1 MLALSSIAAVPGGIE
16 SSRQTTSPH
25 KAKVGGDNP
34 FFKMLSLLGTGKP
47 AAKTATGSD
56 DSLGDAM
63 TLGDGK
69 QAAKT
74 DKKKSN
80 KENVVTAL
88 AQKQGLARLVTASEN
103 NKSKNAATEAA
114 SLDDGVSGLKK
125 QKSHKDAA
133 DIDGSK
139 IVSRT
144 DIAASLKVPVSVSSG
159 TVGAMNS
166 LAGQHSAG
174 SELRAGSRDGG
185 KNSGKNGGIETV
197 GTHSERGEG
206 GKRLSVVDMRLKAR
220 AEQAMR
226 QSSGRNGAN
235 ASGSASDGSG
245 ETVKHES
252 TIARNDSDGS
262 AFAGRL
268 GSRLDAPVDT
278 SLPVVKDGA
287 QSQPQSLAENLATRL
302 RDGAADIVRS
312 AQIVLRDGD
321 SGLIRLRLEPESLG
335 GVKIEL
341 KMTEKQ
347 ISGKIVVQSDIAGE
361 AFRSSLDALKDAFA
375 ECGFE
380 TTALEVEVRNGLASG
395 AEGNAGDRSSG
406 EGDGPYWSRSLK
418 ELDAAVPMVASAGRD
433 GLVNVVV

>member
-1 MLALSSIAAVPGGIE
+1 MLALPGIPALPGGIE
-16 SSRQTTSPH
+16 SSQQTNPLQ
-25 KAKVGGDNP
+25 KAKVGGDNA
-34 FFKMLSLLGTGKP
+34 FLKMLSLLGAGKP
-47 AAKTATGSD
+47 ASKMASAESAI
-56 DSLGDAM
+56 DAM
-63 TLGDGK
+63 TLSDSR

-80 KENVVTAL
+80 KENAATAL
-88 AQKQGLARLVTASEN
+88 ALKQNLTRLVTASEN
-103 NKSKNAATEAA
+103 TKSKNASTQGA
-114 SLDDGVSGLKK
+114 SLDDGASGLKT
-125 QKSHKDAA
+125 QKPRKENA
-133 DIDGSK
+133 DIDGSI
-139 IVSRT
+139 IVSRSVL
-144 DIAASLKVPVSVSSG
+144 AATLKIPSSVSSDNAAAIHG
-159 TVGAMNS
+159 
-166 LAGQHSAG
+166 LAGQHIAG
-174 SELRAGSRDGG
+174 SDARGGSRDGSKSGG
-185 KNSGKNGGIETV
+185 KNSGIETV

-220 AEQAMR
+220 TEQAMR

-245 ETVKHES
+245 EAVKHEA

-268 GSRLDAPVDT
+268 GSHLDAPVDS
-278 SLPVVKDGA
+278 SLPQVKDGA
-287 QSQPQSLAENLATRL
+287 PAQPQSLAENLATRL

-395 AEGNAGDRSSG
+395 AEGNDGDRSGSD
-406 EGDGPYWSRSLK
+406 GDGPYWSRSLR
-418 ELDAAVPMVASAGRD
+418 EFEAAVPMVASAGRD